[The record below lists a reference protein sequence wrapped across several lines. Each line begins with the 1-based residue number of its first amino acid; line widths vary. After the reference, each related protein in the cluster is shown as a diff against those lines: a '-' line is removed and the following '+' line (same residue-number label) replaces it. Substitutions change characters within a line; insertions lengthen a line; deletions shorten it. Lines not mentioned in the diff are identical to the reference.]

1 MIFPFPL
8 WQAWRRNAVSTSRSS
23 MPFAVVIMWF
33 ALAIRSA
40 PAANIALL
48 VEPKSSAQKL
58 FAKNISSG

>member
-1 MIFPFPL
+1 
-8 WQAWRRNAVSTSRSS
+8 
-23 MPFAVVIMWF
+23 MWF